1 MPRLSDNLTPSQLIN
16 NHPLARR
23 KIATTFTSWWFL
35 NMLRLCLRCR
45 RCERK
50 KLSLSRGTRS
60 THTYLSKYS
69 DRNNYLDIH
78 RNILHNRI
86 TPILSQEGTSQL
98 LSQATT
104 FSWLNP
110 FRFTTDH
117 SLLNLTTPN
126 PSSQSPSSTQI
137 SAPPCVTAASP
148 WCAVWRQGTT
158 NIYKSSPYFG

>member
-86 TPILSQEGTSQL
+86 TPHPLTRRNIT
-98 LSQATT
+98 TT
-104 FSWLNP
+104 FTSNY
-110 FRFTTDH
+110 
-117 SLLNLTTPN
+117 LLLAQSVSVHNWPLTPKPDYSESIIAISILHANQRPTLCDCGVAMVC
-126 PSSQSPSSTQI
+126 SMKARYYKYLQI
-137 SAPPCVTAASP
+137 
-148 WCAVWRQGTT
+148 
-158 NIYKSSPYFG
+158 